1 MSLNCLTCQAQR
13 RVDLDLDYGCVDHE
27 EPRHLCCVMVD
38 RNWSGPLASP
48 SYEKKISRSGLLGP
62 RTKKAKKGQRRLW
75 GTGASSFGD
84 KPMAGSGEARLV
96 RSSGMRRDW
105 SFEDLRKRRDEKSKS
120 RR

>member
-13 RVDLDLDYGCVDHE
+13 RENLDLDCGCIKE
-27 EPRHLCCVMVD
+27 EGPYNLCCVMVD

-48 SYEKKISRSGLLGP
+48 SYEHISRSGPLGL
-62 RTKKAKKGQRRLW
+62 RTKKAKKGHRRLRSIA
-75 GTGASSFGD
+75 ASSVGE
-84 KPMAGSGEARLV
+84 KPQAGTGEARLV

-105 SFEDLRKRRDEKSKS
+105 SFENLRKRMDGNTKE

>member
-13 RVDLDLDYGCVDHE
+13 REDLDLDYGCIDE
-27 EPRHLCCVMVD
+27 EEGPHNLCCVIVD
-38 RNWSGPLASP
+38 RNWSGPLATP
-48 SYEKKISRSGLLGP
+48 SYEHISRSGPLGLHM
-62 RTKKAKKGQRRLW
+62 KKVKKGHRRLW
-75 GTGASSFGD
+75 GTAASSFRK

-105 SFEDLRKRRDEKSKS
+105 SFEDLRKMRDGKSKN